1 MSAVPRSART
11 TAAVRAI
18 AIVAMA
24 VALAACGLVRSAPSR
39 VSGGSARSG
48 GTTTRPAG
56 RAGEAPSGAAKV
68 TRVVDGDTIAV
79 SIAGKTE
86 KVRLIGIDTPESVK
100 PGTPVQCFA
109 LEASDHTKH
118 LLPAGTSVRLERDVD
133 GRDQYGRLLAY
144 DYRQQD
150 GLFVNLALVRDGFAV
165 QDTIPPNV
173 AHVDDFTRAAAG
185 ARQAGRG
192 LWSRCGDDIPV
203 HRSAP
208 LPSPP

>member
-1 MSAVPRSART
+1 MSGMHSWPRTIALVLAIMAACVAYGACGSGRSA
-11 TAAVRAI
+11 
-18 AIVAMA
+18 
-24 VALAACGLVRSAPSR
+24 GSGPSSDRS
-39 VSGGSARSG
+39 
-48 GTTTRPAG
+48 TDAG
-56 RAGEAPSGAAKV
+56 VGQASV

-79 SIAGKTE
+79 KVAGKTD

-109 LEASDHTKH
+109 REASDQTKH

-144 DYRQQD
+144 VYRTSD
-150 GLFVNLALVRDGFAV
+150 GLFVNLSLVRDGFAV
-165 QDTIPPNV
+165 PYTIPPNV
-173 AHVDDFTRAAAG
+173 AHTDDFTRAAAD
-185 ARQAGRG
+185 ARQADRG
-192 LWSRCGDDIPV
+192 LWSRCGDDIPT